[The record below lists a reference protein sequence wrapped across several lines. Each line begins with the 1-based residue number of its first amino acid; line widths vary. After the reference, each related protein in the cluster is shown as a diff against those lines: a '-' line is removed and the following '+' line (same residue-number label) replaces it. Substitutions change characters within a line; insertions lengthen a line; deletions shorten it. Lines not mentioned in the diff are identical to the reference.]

1 MPRMR
6 TTLAFIV
13 AAALAACGHKEPAKD
28 TTPPGMST
36 GGTAGTDTVG
46 GPATGSGSGTTTTV
60 PEVTIK
66 PKRAVAKLT
75 GTKGHESVTGT
86 VEFVAQE
93 GGVLVTA
100 HLEGLTP
107 GDHGFHIHE
116 KGDCSAPDG
125 ASAGGHFNPSSH
137 KHGAPDAAEHHEG
150 DLGNLT
156 AGKDGKADKTM
167 TLTDVTLGDG
177 ANSVVGK
184 GFIVHDKKD
193 DLTTQP
199 TGNAG
204 ARVAC
209 GVITAED

>member
-1 MPRMR
+1 MR

-46 GPATGSGSGTTTTV
+46 GPETGSGSASGSAAEMTV
-60 PEVTIK
+60 K

-86 VEFVAQE
+86 VEFVE
-93 GGVLVTA
+93 KDGSVMVTA